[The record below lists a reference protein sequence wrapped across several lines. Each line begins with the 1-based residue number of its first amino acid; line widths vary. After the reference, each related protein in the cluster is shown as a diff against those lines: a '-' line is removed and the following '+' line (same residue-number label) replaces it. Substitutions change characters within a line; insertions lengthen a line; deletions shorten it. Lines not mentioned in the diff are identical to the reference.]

1 MSQRKQLFSGSASR
15 VPTAEGGCSLVREHD
30 EVLGVVEHRLRH
42 ELLLSC
48 GSGSRVG
55 NQAPGGRQLPQLD
68 QRVTS
73 GGENILPV
81 SCELNAG
88 NFRSI
93 VGLAKSGV
101 ATGST
106 WQYHQY
112 ITKTIIPKYETSLFA
127 QGAVSSPMTF
137 DSTAEIR

>member
-15 VPTAEGGCSLVREHD
+15 VPAAEGGCSLVGEHD
-30 EVLGVVEHRLRH
+30 EVFCVVEHRLRH

-48 GSGSRVG
+48 GPGSRVG

-68 QRVTS
+68 QRVPS
-73 GGENILPV
+73 GGKNVLPV

-93 VGLAKSGV
+93 VGLPKSGV
-101 ATGST
+101 ANGST
-106 WQYHQY
+106 
-112 ITKTIIPKYETSLFA
+112 S
-127 QGAVSSPMTF
+127 
-137 DSTAEIR
+137 